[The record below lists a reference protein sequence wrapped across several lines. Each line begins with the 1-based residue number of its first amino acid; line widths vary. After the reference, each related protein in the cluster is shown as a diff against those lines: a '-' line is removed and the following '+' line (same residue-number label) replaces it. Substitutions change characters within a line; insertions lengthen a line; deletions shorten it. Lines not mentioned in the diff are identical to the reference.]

1 MASLNK
7 VLLIGNLTRDPEIR
21 YIPSGT
27 AVADI
32 GVAVGRK
39 WTGQDGQKH
48 EETTFVDVTIWARSA
63 ELAGEYLHK
72 GDPIFVEG
80 RLQLDQWQDKEGQK
94 RSRMRVVCE
103 RWQFLPRGGAGGR
116 SGGGGGT
123 GAEDRPPPPEEF
135 GEPAPAAAGGGGG
148 DNIPF

>member
-32 GVAVGRK
+32 GVAVSRK

-72 GDPIFVEG
+72 GDPIFIEG

-94 RSRMRVVCE
+94 RSRMRVVSE
-103 RWQFLPRGGAGGR
+103 RWQFLPRGGAGGGR
-116 SGGGGGT
+116 GGASAAT
-123 GAEDRPPPPEEF
+123 AEDRPPPPEEF
-135 GEPAPAAAGGGGG
+135 GEPAPAAAAGG